1 MQPIQPIDIDIDIV
15 RAAIRDL
22 IADVA
27 GVPANDLEPATNLDA
42 IGIDS
47 LLIVEVVI
55 GIERRFGVGVPPSA
69 FRGDIHTVSEVCDA
83 LGAFVCGELHPVSQS
98 V

>member
-1 MQPIQPIDIDIDIV
+1 MQLIQPIEIDTV

-27 GVPANDLEPATNLDA
+27 GVPANDLEPTTSLDA
-42 IGIDS
+42 LGIDS

-98 V
+98 A